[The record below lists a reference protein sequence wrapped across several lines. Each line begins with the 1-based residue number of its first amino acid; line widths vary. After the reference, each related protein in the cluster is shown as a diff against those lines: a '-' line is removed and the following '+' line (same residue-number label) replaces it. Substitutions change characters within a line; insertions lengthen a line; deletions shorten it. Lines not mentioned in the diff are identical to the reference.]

1 MLPPASEPELPEASK
16 ITPGLEETR
25 LGEEASRSWQKE
37 NRKILLLVLSVA
49 AFMLVSHFT
58 PLRAW
63 ITNVQTWKGYVD
75 QLGWIAHLAFGL
87 VVMVSVMVGVPRLA
101 LCGAAGLIFGFAE
114 GLTLSLAGSTL
125 GSYGAFVIA
134 RRGGR
139 RAVLSR
145 VSQWPWLSSLLER
158 PSWLRVFWVRQ
169 LMLPGLVLNVL
180 LGVTTVR
187 HRTFLFGTLLGYL
200 PLNIAL
206 SLVGSGIGKDSL
218 VKTLVQLCA
227 ALALINI
234 VGWLV
239 WRKTRQLKVR

>member
-1 MLPPASEPELPEASK
+1 MSRPDPEAASPAASTAPLASEES
-16 ITPGLEETR
+16 R
-25 LGEEASRSWQKE
+25 LGEEAGKSWRKE
-37 NRKILLLVLSVA
+37 NRKILLLVLGIA
-49 AFMLVSHFT
+49 AFMLLSHFT

-87 VVMVSVMVGVPRLA
+87 VVTLSVMVGIPRLA

-114 GLTLSLAGSTL
+114 GLTLSLVGSTL
-125 GSYGAFVIA
+125 GSYGAFLIA
-134 RRGGR
+134 RHGGR

-145 VSQWPWLSSLLER
+145 VSQWSWLSTLLER

-187 HRTFLFGTLLGYL
+187 HRTFLLGTLLGYL

-206 SLVGSGIGKDSL
+206 SLVGSGMGKDSL

-227 ALALINI
+227 ALGLINI

-239 WRKTRQLKVR
+239 WRKSRQPKVR

>member
-1 MLPPASEPELPEASK
+1 MSKPDTEDAHPELTTLPPAS
-16 ITPGLEETR
+16 EETR
-25 LGEEASRSWQKE
+25 LGEEAGKSWQKE
-37 NRKILLLVLSVA
+37 NRKILVLVLGVA
-49 AFMLVSHFT
+49 AFMLISHFT
-58 PLRAW
+58 PLRGW

-75 QLGWIAHLAFGL
+75 QLGWVAHLGFGL
-87 VVMVSVMVGVPRLA
+87 VVTISVMVGIPRLA

-114 GLTLSLAGSTL
+114 GLTLSLLGSTL
-125 GSYGAFVIA
+125 GSYGAFLVA

-145 VSQWPWLSSLLER
+145 VSQWSWLSPLLER

-187 HRTFLFGTLLGYL
+187 HRTFLLGTLLGYL